1 MSATYLK
8 ELTDKRIDT
17 LNQWLQGVEFGTLA
31 GSIKVVEKLSTEEAM
46 LNRIWNL
53 KEVQASNQY
62 IVNKSNGKRKLKLLI
77 SKSPSEIEN
86 TDYCIKV
93 VEDNGTN
100 YVTHYNFVIYPE
112 SGKIMYLDAI
122 TGEEIELAD
131 WRKSQDQ

>member
-1 MSATYLK
+1 M
-8 ELTDKRIDT
+8 EEGD
-17 LNQWLQGVEFGTLA
+17 LA
-31 GSIKVVEKLSTEEAM
+31 GSIKVVEKFSTEKAM

-62 IVNKSNGKRKLKLLI
+62 VVNKSNGKRKLKLLI
-77 SKSPSEIEN
+77 SKSPSKKEN

-112 SGKIMYLDAI
+112 SGKIMYLDVI
-122 TGEEIELAD
+122 TGEEIELTD

>member
-1 MSATYLK
+1 MYPTLSATYLK

-77 SKSPSEIEN
+77 SKSP
-86 TDYCIKV
+86 
-93 VEDNGTN
+93 
-100 YVTHYNFVIYPE
+100 
-112 SGKIMYLDAI
+112 
-122 TGEEIELAD
+122 
-131 WRKSQDQ
+131 